1 MNNPEYMKIPLKVIP
16 PDNQEQYDIENFITI
31 SQCTSK
37 LKKGMYGLQQTAM
50 FEYKKIVTHLG
61 S

>member
-37 LKKGMYGLQQTAM
+37 LKKECMDLNRLQC
-50 FEYKKIVTHLG
+50 
-61 S
+61 